1 MIFHTKY
8 FTIQNENKFLSKH
21 MKGVILAGGSNR
33 QFSSSIKNSS
43 KYLLPVFD
51 KPMIYYSIETLKNS
65 GIRDIL
71 IISDAEFISDFVQ
84 TLGSGINFG
93 VNFTY
98 KIQNG
103 HGGSAHALTL
113 AKDFSEKENLAVI
126 FADNIF
132 ENSFSDSVFYF
143 QKGAQIFTKKT
154 ENPSRFGIV
163 ETRSDESV
171 RSIEEKP
178 DFPKSNLAQT
188 GFFLFDNQLF
198 DFIEQVTP
206 SKKGQLEIT
215 EVLHLYLEKNEL
227 KNSEIS
233 DMWICIKS
241 PEDLLEAS
249 ILTQESSSSASKTKP
264 LRPSKKTKD
273 PSKITIGVLTHNS
286 ENYVKSCLNSLL
298 TQDYENVELIIL
310 DNNSIDKTVSL
321 LKSEFPQV
329 KLIESNEN
337 LGFGSGHNEILRQ
350 TDNEFYACLNID
362 MIFEPNFLS
371 ELVKKITENSAY
383 GSVGGKIKRWN
394 FSNFKKQSNDKSE
407 MGKTNFIDSI
417 GLRILRSHR
426 FEDIGQGEVDYGQ
439 FDHEKSVFG
448 ISGAAALFR
457 KKALEDVAFKNLEN
471 GKTEYFDES
480 MFLYKEDVDLAY
492 RLQWAGWKSQ
502 YTPNAIGFHDRTTNS
517 LGRRT
522 LDILKN
528 RPKKSSKINGWSF
541 LSHQIL
547 LKKNFSNSF
556 SINVRKATFWYNFK
570 VFIYLLFL
578 ETETLF
584 QLHKMIKLRKKIKA
598 QKKSMPKRI
607 SQREIE
613 KFMES

>member
-1 MIFHTKY
+1 MIFRSKY
-8 FTIQNENKFLSKH
+8 FTIQNENKFLSKN

-33 QFSSSIKNSS
+33 QLFPSIKVSS

-71 IISDAEFISDFVQ
+71 IISDAQFIGDFVQ
-84 TLGSGINFG
+84 VLGSGINFG

-103 HGGSAHALTL
+103 HGGSAHALNL
-113 AKDFSEKENLAVI
+113 AKDFSEKQSLAVI

-132 ENSFSDSVFYF
+132 ENSFSDAVFYF
-143 QKGAQIFTKKT
+143 QKGAQIFTKKS
-154 ENPSRFGIV
+154 EHPSRFGVV
-163 ETRSDESV
+163 ETRNDGSV

-178 DFPKSNLAQT
+178 SFPKSNLAQT

-198 DFIEQVTP
+198 DFIEQITP

-215 EVLHLYLEKNEL
+215 EILNLYLEKNEL
-227 KNSEIS
+227 KNSEVS
-233 DMWICIKS
+233 NLWICIKS

-249 ILTQESSSSASKTKP
+249 ILTQESSSASSQKKTIAEKTKN
-264 LRPSKKTKD
+264 PSKV
-273 PSKITIGVLTHNS
+273 TIGILTNNS
-286 ENYVKSCLNSLL
+286 ENYIKPCLNSLL
-298 TQDYENVELIIL
+298 AQDYKNVELVVL
-310 DNNSIDKTVSL
+310 DNNSLDQTIPL
-321 LKSEFPQV
+321 LKSEFPQI

-337 LGFGSGHNEILRQ
+337 LGFGGGHNEILRQ
-350 TDNEFYACLNID
+350 TDGEFYACLNID

-371 ELVKKITENSAY
+371 ELVKKINENSIY
-383 GSVGGKIKRWN
+383 GSVGGKVKRWD
-394 FSNFKKQSNDKSE
+394 FLNFKKQSTPNSE
-407 MGKTNFIDSI
+407 VGKTNFIDSI

-480 MFLYKEDVDLAY
+480 MFLYKEDIDLAY

-502 YTPNAIGFHDRTTNS
+502 YTPNAIGFHDRTTSS
-517 LGRRT
+517 LGQKT
-522 LDILKN
+522 FDILKN
-528 RPKKSSKINGWSF
+528 RTKKSSKINRWSF

-547 LKKNFSNSF
+547 LKKNFSSSF
-556 SINVRKATFWYNFK
+556 SIKVRQATFWYNLK
-570 VFIYLLFL
+570 VFTYLFFL

-584 QLHKMIKLRKKIKA
+584 QLYKMLKLRKKINA

-607 SQREIE
+607 SQLDIE
-613 KFMES
+613 KLMEH